1 MIAATTNELAGW
13 ACLMAGMVLSFLYS
27 GVETGTYVVNKIR
40 LDLHA
45 EAGNRRARR
54 LRAMLRDPGRPLV
67 VVLIGNNLANYL
79 ASAGMV
85 LVLTARGVAH
95 TDWYSVAI
103 LTPLV
108 FVFCELV
115 PKNLFH
121 RHGETLAYVFSGFLD
136 LSRRLFTSVGLVFM
150 VRGVIWLVFRLG
162 GRRLTRSEGHLAGG
176 ERRIEDILA
185 EGRASGALT
194 HAQQVIAERVVNIRR
209 VHLRDVMVPLEQAA
223 LVSESVT
230 VEELRELLASSD
242 HPRFGVHS
250 GDRENVIGLLNAYDV
265 LLDETGAPPS
275 SHMTPPAK
283 LPADLSVTEALVT
296 LQRRRTV
303 VGFVFSPDGRC
314 LGLVSVKDLAEE
326 IVGELEEW

>member
-1 MIAATTNELAGW
+1 MIAATTGELAGW
-13 ACLMAGMVLSFLYS
+13 ACLLAGMALSFLYS

-40 LDLHA
+40 LDLRA
-45 EAGNRRARR
+45 EAGDRRARR
-54 LRAMLRDPGRPLV
+54 LRTMLRKPGPPLV

-85 LVLTARGVAH
+85 IILTTRGIARS
-95 TDWYSVAI
+95 DWYAVAI

-108 FVFCELV
+108 FVFCELL

-136 LSRRLFTSVGLVFM
+136 LSRRLFTAVGLMIM
-150 VRGVIWLVFRLG
+150 VRGLMWVVFSLG
-162 GRRLTRSEGHLAGG
+162 GRRLRHADGPLADG
-176 ERRIEDILA
+176 ERHIDGILA

-194 HAQQVIAERVVNIRR
+194 PAQQAIAERVVNIGR
-209 VHLRDVMVPLEQAA
+209 VRLRDVMVPLERAA
-223 LVSESVT
+223 LVPESVT

-242 HPRFGVHS
+242 HPRFGVYS
-250 GDRENVIGLLNAYDV
+250 GGRENVVGLLNAYDV
-265 LLDETGAPPS
+265 LLDQTGAPPS
-275 SHMTPPAK
+275 SHVTPLAK
-283 LPADLSVTEALVT
+283 LPADLGVTEALVT

-303 VGFVFSPDGRC
+303 VGFVFSPEGRC
-314 LGLVSVKDLAEE
+314 LGLVSVKDLVEE